1 MSGDVTGTNGE
12 GPGAGGSDGVTSGVP
27 AAAFL
32 LCAAAPILFAG
43 LNVWTRLHDQPV
55 LVAAGRT
62 WEVVAWEVSSA
73 AVTILLLPFVA
84 RIAYRA
90 VAALPG
96 IGRALA
102 LHLAGIVA
110 FFLLHVG
117 GFVLIRSAVY
127 AAMGSRYRFGG
138 FGAWLYEL
146 PKDAVSYAILA
157 AVMTVA
163 LLRPRTSAPIPEAPD
178 APPAAIP
185 IREGSRTH
193 YARPDE
199 ILAVS
204 SAGNYVEWHLEDG
217 RKPLTRA
224 SLAAIE
230 AQLAPLGFIRTH
242 RSWLVNR
249 RRVTAIAA
257 TRSGDHQ
264 LTLAGGVT
272 VPGSRRYAAA
282 LETL

>member
-1 MSGDVTGTNGE
+1 MSGDATGTNGK
-12 GPGAGGSDGVTSGVP
+12 GPGAGGGDGVTSGVP
-27 AAAFL
+27 TAAFL
-32 LCAAAPILFAG
+32 LCAAGPILFAG
-43 LNVWTRLHDQPV
+43 LNMWTRLHDQPG

-62 WEVVAWEVSSA
+62 WEVVTWEVSSA
-73 AVTILLLPFVA
+73 VVTILLLSFVA
-84 RIAYRA
+84 RVVHRA
-90 VAALPG
+90 VGALPS
-96 IGRALA
+96 IGRAFA
-102 LHLAGIVA
+102 LHLAGLA
-110 FFLLHVG
+110 GFFLLHVG
-117 GFVLIRSAVY
+117 GFVLVRSAAY
-127 AAMGSRYRFGG
+127 AAMGSRYRFGE

-157 AVMTVA
+157 AIMTVA
-163 LLRPRTSAPIPEAPD
+163 LLRPRASASIPQAPD
-178 APPAAIP
+178 APHPAIP

-249 RRVTAIAA
+249 RRVIAIAA

-264 LTLAGGVT
+264 LTLAGGVI

-282 LETL
+282 FETL